1 MEGVLWMQISTRGRY
16 GLRAMVDLA
25 IYGVDEYVAL
35 NNIAEK
41 QNISESYLEQ
51 LFSALRKGGLVKSI
65 KGSQGGYAL
74 VAHPAQITVGAVLRL
89 LEGKLF
95 TASEVSIPESEPSTI
110 EYCLSVNVWEKINAS
125 ICSIVDS
132 ITLED
137 LVESYHNLHEY
148 KSPMFYI

>member
-1 MEGVLWMQISTRGRY
+1 MQISTRGRY
-16 GLRAMVDLA
+16 GLRAMVDLS
-25 IYGVDEYVAL
+25 IYAVGEYVAL
-35 NNIAEK
+35 NTIADRQK
-41 QNISESYLEQ
+41 ISESYLEQ

-74 VAHPAQITVGAVLRL
+74 ADHPSKITVGAVLRL

-95 TASEVSIPESEPSTI
+95 IAESSENELVNNTI
-110 EYCLSVNVWEKINAS
+110 DYCLNENVWEKINAS

-137 LVESYHNLHEY
+137 LVERYKTLHGNL
-148 KSPMFYI
+148 SPMFYI

>member
-1 MEGVLWMQISTRGRY
+1 MQISTRGRY

-25 IYGVDEYVAL
+25 LYSVDEYVAL
-35 NNIAEK
+35 NNIAER

-51 LFSALRKGGLVKSI
+51 LFAALKKGNLVKSI

-74 VAHPAQITVGAVLRL
+74 ADDPAKITVGAILRV

-95 TASEVSIPESEPSTI
+95 VVDENSEDQIANSTI
-110 EYCLSVNVWEKINAS
+110 EYCISVNVWEKINAS

-132 ITLED
+132 ISLDD
-137 LVESYHNLHEY
+137 LVDHY
-148 KSPMFYI
+148 KTLNGSLSRMFYI

>member
-1 MEGVLWMQISTRGRY
+1 MQISTRGRY

-25 IYGVDEYVAL
+25 LFSVDEYVAL
-35 NNIAEK
+35 NNIAER

-51 LFSALRKGGLVKSI
+51 LFSALKKGGLVKSI

-74 VAHPAQITVGAVLRL
+74 SDDPSKITVGSILRV

-95 TASEVSIPESEPSTI
+95 VVDENSEANIANSTI
-110 EYCLSVNVWEKINAS
+110 EYCLSENVWEKINAS

-132 ITLED
+132 ITLGD
-137 LVESYHNLHEY
+137 LVDRY
-148 KSPMFYI
+148 KTMNGSLSRMFFI